1 MHVLAWHSC
10 NNTVFMEKKMTK
22 TRLIP
27 LCLMLMLS
35 ASIQARPMAD
45 IQSSGTLK
53 VGVPGDYAPLA
64 WHGSDG
70 KLKGYDIDMASA
82 LGQSL
87 GLKVEFVTTSWPDL
101 SSDLA
106 ADKFDVAMGGV
117 TATPQRA
124 AQFGLTAPIV
134 PNGKIAIANC
144 RVSDTL
150 NGLAQID
157 RPEVKL
163 VVNPGGTNQSFVD
176 STIKQAQI
184 IRVKNNVDNLQ
195 ALRESTA
202 DVMITDLIEGDY
214 YHNQE
219 PGVLCMA
226 TQTPFTG
233 TASSKVY
240 MVQKSNEALL
250 KAINAWLAGETK
262 NQLAVKWKIRLPE

>member
-1 MHVLAWHSC
+1 M
-10 NNTVFMEKKMTK
+10 MK
-22 TRLIP
+22 P
-27 LCLMLMLS
+27 LLMLPGIVLICS
-35 ASIQARPMAD
+35 ASVQARPLAD
-45 IQSSGTLK
+45 IQRSGTLK

-64 WHGSDG
+64 WQGSDG
-70 KLKGYDIDMASA
+70 KLQGYDIDMANA
-82 LGQSL
+82 LGQAL
-87 GLKVEFVTTSWPDL
+87 ALKVEFVLTSWPTL
-101 SSDLA
+101 SQDLA

-144 RVSDTL
+144 RVSDKL
-150 NGLAQID
+150 AGLAQID

-176 STIKQAQI
+176 STIRQAHI
-184 IRVKNNVDNLQ
+184 ICVKNNVDNLQ
-195 ALRESTA
+195 ALRDSTA

-226 TQTPFTG
+226 TQTPFAG

-240 MVQKSNEALL
+240 MVQKENQELL
-250 KAINAWLAGETK
+250 ARINAWLAGDAK
-262 NQLAVKWKIRLPE
+262 IKLAQKWKIRLPQ